1 MKVDKSELTF
11 LNQLTSEVIILNKD
25 MYIVWLND
33 SALNKGWFL
42 NADKDKQGAAV
53 GLAMVAPGIG
63 FALGPLLS
71 GFLYSSSMNLPFIFI
86 LPLFLLIIVLKLF
99 SLFLYSLFE
108 KGSLAFSPFFKVKKS
123 GLSIK
128 INLIL

>member
-42 NADKDKQGAAV
+42 NPNK
-53 GLAMVAPGIG
+53 
-63 FALGPLLS
+63 
-71 GFLYSSSMNLPFIFI
+71 
-86 LPLFLLIIVLKLF
+86 
-99 SLFLYSLFE
+99 E
-108 KGSLAFSPFFKVKKS
+108 KKARMRTRGC
-123 GLSIK
+123 
-128 INLIL
+128 